1 MNILRLKMLYD
12 KTQVNN
18 IEIIGYF
25 ICDIYCKVFIYFKN

>member
-18 IEIIGYF
+18 IEIKEYF
-25 ICDIYCKVFIYFKN
+25 IYDIYCNVFIYFKN